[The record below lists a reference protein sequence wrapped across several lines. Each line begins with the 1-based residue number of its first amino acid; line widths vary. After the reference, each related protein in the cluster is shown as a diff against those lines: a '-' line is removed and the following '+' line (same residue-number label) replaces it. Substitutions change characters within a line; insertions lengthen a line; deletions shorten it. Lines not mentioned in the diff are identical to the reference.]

1 MNGNGS
7 RAHETVWQQ
16 HGRPRRRALKSLYLL
31 AGSVVVVIGLAAFY
45 YAVFG
50 GVHLGGGWVTVG
62 SLSDVKHHGIAF
74 DRRVD
79 VFIVADSDALI
90 AFRAVSP
97 HLGERVYYC
106 ETSGWFESADGVSK
120 FDRHGFYREGP
131 ALRGLDRVA
140 VRQEHGFVSVDPS
153 QRAPGPPP
161 TVTDGGQP
169 LGQYC
174 SGPNPSSVDPKT
186 GRWVVPVVSGEQT
199 TG

>member
-1 MNGNGS
+1 MRLKPVQTYTDVS
-7 RAHETVWQQ
+7 LK
-16 HGRPRRRALKSLYLL
+16 GRVPGELHAALTAYTS
-31 AGSVVVVIGLAAFY
+31 
-45 YAVFG
+45 
-50 GVHLGGGWVTVG
+50 
-62 SLSDVKHHGIAF
+62 
-74 DRRVD
+74 
-79 VFIVADSDALI
+79 
-90 AFRAVSP
+90 
-97 HLGERVYYC
+97 YYC